1 MKLIN
6 NTKDLLTSL
15 KLDAKSSLPISNF
28 QIDSRKVQKNS
39 VFFGLNGSNE
49 DGSVYADDAITK
61 GASLVIV
68 KKSKMASSI
77 SNSSKIIQVQ
87 SPEDILIQAAAIAMK
102 RYKGNI
108 IGVTGSNGKTTTKN
122 ILNTC
127 IKNSYATYQN
137 YNNEIGLP
145 LCALELN
152 SQKSTA
158 IFEMGAAKNGDI
170 DLLSKI
176 IKPNIGIITHI
187 GHSHLDGLSSIR
199 GVLKVK
205 SELIKNIKQ
214 NGSAIVPDGQ
224 YLNYWQK
231 MRKDI
236 TFYSFGEKSSASYF
250 PTKIKM
256 SKNGLSFFIESPRLK
271 KRIPV
276 KTRLIGMH
284 NVLNI
289 LASFAAIHTSKLNI
303 EEFLN
308 GMNGLQNAPQRLDL
322 KTWVKQSQVIDDTYN
337 ANPDS
342 MRAAI
347 DVLCQFKGRKIAI
360 LGDMAELGRYRKKL
374 HIAVGDYA
382 KIHGVD
388 CLLGYGDLIRHAV
401 YAYGDNAFF
410 FNKKTELMDFLKKN
424 LVGKEKILI
433 KGSRSMRM
441 EEILELWK

>member
-1 MKLIN
+1 MKLIS
-6 NTKDLLTSL
+6 NTKDFLTSL
-15 KLDAKSSLPISNF
+15 KLDGKSSLPIRNF
-28 QIDSRKVQKNS
+28 KIDSRKVQKNS

-49 DGSVYADDAITK
+49 DGSLYAEDAIKK
-61 GASLVIV
+61 GASLAIV
-68 KKSKMASSI
+68 KKSKIANSI
-77 SNSSKIIQVQ
+77 SQSSKIIKVQ
-87 SPEDILIQAAAIAMK
+87 SPEDILIQAAEIAME

-145 LCALELN
+145 LCALELD
-152 SQKSTA
+152 SQKNTA
-158 IFEMGAAKNGDI
+158 IFEMGAAKMGDI

-187 GHSHLDGLSSIR
+187 GHSHLDGLNSIR

-205 SELIKNIKQ
+205 SELLNNIKQ
-214 NGSAIVPDGQ
+214 NGSAIVPDGR
-224 YLNYWQK
+224 YLNYWKK
-231 MRKDI
+231 MRNDI
-236 TFYSFGEKSSASYF
+236 TFYTFGEKSSASYF
-250 PTKIKM
+250 PTKIQM
-256 SKNGLSFFIESPRLK
+256 SKRGLSFFIESIHLK

-289 LASFAAIHTSKLNI
+289 LASFAAIHTAHLSI
-303 EEFLN
+303 EEFIDGLH
-308 GMNGLQNAPQRLDL
+308 GLQNPPQRLDL

-347 DVLCQFKGRKIAI
+347 DVLCKFKGRKIAI

-374 HIAVGDYA
+374 HIAMGDYA
-382 KIHGVD
+382 KIHGVN

-401 YAYGDNAFF
+401 FAFGDNAFF
-410 FNKKTELMDFLKKN
+410 FNSKIELIDFLKKN
-424 LVGKEKILI
+424 LVGKENILI